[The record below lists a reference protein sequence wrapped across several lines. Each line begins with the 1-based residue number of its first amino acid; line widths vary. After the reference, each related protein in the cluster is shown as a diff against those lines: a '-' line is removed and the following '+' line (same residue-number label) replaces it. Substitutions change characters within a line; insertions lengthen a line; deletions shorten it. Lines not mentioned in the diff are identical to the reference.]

1 MHQELEGFADPMRKE
16 VTLIRKKIDSL
27 DKEIKPLGN
36 TVQKKVIAFFFS
48 VGCYLRT
55 ELRFRDIMVL
65 VDYQNLMYLNNN
77 WNMLS
82 CVFFMKCRK

>member
-36 TVQKKVIAFFFS
+36 TVQKKVIVFS
-48 VGCYLRT
+48 LSLGCYLRT
-55 ELRFRDIMVL
+55 RLKVAAKH
-65 VDYQNLMYLNNN
+65 
-77 WNMLS
+77 LS
-82 CVFFMKCRK
+82 FEI